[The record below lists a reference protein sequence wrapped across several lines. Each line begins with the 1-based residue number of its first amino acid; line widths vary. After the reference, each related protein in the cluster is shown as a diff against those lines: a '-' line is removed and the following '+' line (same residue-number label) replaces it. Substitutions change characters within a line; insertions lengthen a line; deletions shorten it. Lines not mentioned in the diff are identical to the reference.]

1 MNLIWAVADED
12 RGRVTEELAAIYTR
26 LLLRTICDRQ
36 NSRTQES
43 WEQRRMRLS
52 LVIGLRGGYQV
63 DDHGISTP
71 QLISLALAL
80 ALAALPAHSVP
91 ASAFRHHVFL

>member
-1 MNLIWAVADED
+1 VNLIWAVADED

-26 LLLRTICDRQ
+26 LLLRPICDRQ

-80 ALAALPAHSVP
+80 AALPAHSVP